1 MRNGFARG
9 VVAAE
14 LGLCLQRGCAVCPC
28 PGGCWDLFILSLGCR
43 NCCPLLLQ
51 AQRGAGALWLKKAL
65 AQLLCW
71 ALCGSSFALG
81 GRAWLGTVGAMGQ
94 LCRSAG
100 AAGASS
106 LHPGEEEAQGW
117 PHPCQLTGGRVTVFT
132 GV

>member
-81 GRAWLGTVGAMGQ
+81 AEPGWAQWVPWGS
-94 LCRSAG
+94 SAG
-100 AAGASS
+100 QQVLLVPAAFILEKRRLRGGLIPAS
-106 LHPGEEEAQGW
+106 
-117 PHPCQLTGGRVTVFT
+117 
-132 GV
+132 